1 MVVEI
6 ASAFEKHVVM
16 YKGLDICINCAGT
29 SSHLPF
35 HAIATAGIKSW
46 KHVLD
51 INLNAVINCTALA
64 VHITQN
70 IYNLF
75 YQWKGR
81 IGFSCLSYCYDINWN

>member
-75 YQWKGR
+75 YQ
-81 IGFSCLSYCYDINWN
+81 